1 MLSSSRRFRIL
12 SIGVLLLMII
22 VSLWWSMKSNPAR
35 ENSAEIRESA
45 AQPHVPVVIYLVDT
59 LRADRLSVYGYARPT
74 SPQLDTLA
82 AESVVFEQAYAPS
95 SWTLP
100 SVTSLITS
108 TFSCEHGM
116 VLKKKLS
123 PALKTLAERLQDA
136 GYFTGGAYNN
146 VWAGPVAGLDRGYD
160 VLIERTMA
168 EQDRSPDV
176 NELLDKVYGR
186 PFLMYLHTME
196 PHDSFLTPYKFISE
210 FGHVGV
216 DGRNNYYDLITRYNA
231 LKQADWI
238 GGRPVGTTDNT
249 QKQDLIFSDLA
260 SIQTQIELLYDAA
273 VLWADANLGQVIDL
287 LKHRG
292 VWDDA
297 IFIFLS
303 DHGEEFN
310 EHGGW
315 LHSQSAY
322 EELVHVPL
330 IIHFPHGR
338 FGGQR
343 IDTPVSL
350 VDIMPTIFDYLER
363 PEWCEDCQGSTLMPL
378 ISGITGQAQDEP
390 LIPSLRLNKAFYY
403 RPVKQSRGDLNV
415 VIRQNQWK
423 GIWNHELE
431 SMEIYDLDSDSGEQS
446 NVSRQRLDLQQAF
459 SMKAREWLRDCQ
471 ASAKQPLDIVDV
483 DEEIEEKLR
492 ALGYF
497 H

>member
-1 MLSSSRRFRIL
+1 LKLAFDTIFLRSKHAWLLI
-12 SIGVLLLMII
+12 VLVALGAFGAWWVWQQAT
-22 VSLWWSMKSNPAR
+22 VSQN
-35 ENSAEIRESA
+35 I
-45 AQPHVPVVIYLVDT
+45 PVIIYLVDT
-59 LRADRLSVYGYARPT
+59 LRADRLGVYGYARPT
-74 SPQLDTLA
+74 SPQLDALA
-82 AESVVFEQAYAPS
+82 AESVVFDHAYAPA

-123 PALKTLAERLQDA
+123 PELKTLAEHLKDV

-160 VLIERTMA
+160 FLTERTMA
-168 EQDRSPDV
+168 EMDRRPDV
-176 NELLDKVYGR
+176 NELLDQADER

-196 PHDSFLTPYKFISE
+196 PHDSFLTPYEYISE
-210 FGHVGV
+210 LGHVSV
-216 DGRNNYYDLITRYNA
+216 DGRNRYYELITRYNA

-238 GGRPVGTTDNT
+238 GGRPVGMTDNT
-249 QKQDLIFSDLA
+249 EKQDLIFSALV
-260 SIQTQIELLYDAA
+260 SMQTQIELLYDAA
-273 VLWADANLGQVIDL
+273 VLWADANLGQVIEL
-287 LKHRG
+287 LNDRG

-310 EHGGW
+310 EHGSW
-315 LHSQSAY
+315 LHSQSVY
-322 EELVHVPL
+322 EELVRVPL
-330 IIHFPHGR
+330 IIHFPYGK

-363 PEWCEDCQGSTLMPL
+363 PELCTTCQGSSLMPL
-378 ISGITGQAQDEP
+378 ISGIVGQAIAEP

-403 RPVKQSRGDLNV
+403 RPLKQSRGDLNV

-423 GIWNHELE
+423 AIWNKELE
-431 SMEIYDLDSDSGEQS
+431 AMEIYDLDRDPGEQS
-446 NVSRQRLDLQQAF
+446 NLSQQRPDLRQAF
-459 SMKAREWLRDCQ
+459 GMRARDWLRACE
-471 ASAKQPLDIVDV
+471 AAAKQPGDIVDV
-483 DEEIEEKLR
+483 DEEIDEKLR